1 MWSKTRKAMYDRMT
15 PKLRGRVIYDFEY
28 CRPKYRTEPPA
39 TSKCHCVFCSYN
51 RFFKIVIDKK
61 EEIMIAN
68 SDVYIKVNFI
78 LRRKKKGKKD
88 YSKSLM

>member
-1 MWSKTRKAMYDRMT
+1 MILSTADPNT
-15 PKLRGRVIYDFEY
+15 GQNLRRHPNVIVYF
-28 CRPKYRTEPPA
+28 A
-39 TSKCHCVFCSYN
+39 SYN